1 MNIAPRA
8 FLGFALIGA
17 LMLALGVFA
26 LSQMSKIRTSGEN
39 IVENSVP
46 SVRAL
51 NEFTQLTL
59 RLRVLSYRLL
69 TNREADTQQKTF
81 DLFEQR
87 NQQIRT
93 AQSNYEKLISAP
105 EERAAYDQYV
115 QLLNQY
121 RQLEERMKTL
131 SRNNQVD
138 ELRTLLGNDLQTNS
152 EAVNAVLARL
162 TEINNLQAE
171 AFNKS
176 AAQQYSTAFT
186 WVVTMLIVATG
197 LTLLF
202 AWLLTNSIT
211 KPIANALD
219 AAEEIAKGNLTR
231 PITVDGSD
239 EAGRLLRAMA
249 TMQDKL
255 RDTLQRISG
264 SATQLASAAE
274 ELNSV
279 TDESARGLTQ
289 QNNEI
294 EQAAT
299 AVNEMTSAVEEVARN
314 AVSTSEASRN
324 ATTSAGDGR
333 DLVQE
338 TVGAIERM
346 SADVQSTAT
355 LIGNLA
361 DESRDIGKVLDVI
374 RGLADQTNLLAL
386 NAAIEAARA
395 GEAGRGFAV
404 VADEVRALAHRTQQS
419 TSEIERMIG
428 SIQSGTEQAATAVN
442 EMTSAVEEVAR
453 NAVSTSEASRNA
465 TTSAGDGRDLV
476 QETVGAIERM
486 SADVQSTASLIGNLA
501 NESRDIGKV
510 LDVIRGLADQT
521 NLLAL
526 NAAIEA
532 ARAGEAGRGFAV
544 VADEVRAL
552 AHRTQ
557 QSTSEIERMI
567 GSIQSGTEQA
577 VDSMRNSTER
587 AESTL
592 NIARGAGMS
601 LDTINSAIVEINE
614 RNLVIA
620 SAAEEQAQVAREVDR
635 NLVNIRDLSV
645 QSATGA
651 NQTSAASAELSRLAV
666 DLNSMV
672 GRFSL

>member
-1 MNIAPRA
+1 MSLRNMNIAPRA

-17 LMLALGVFA
+17 LMLFLGVFA
-26 LSQMSKIRTSGEN
+26 LNQMSKIRAATEDITLS
-39 IVENSVP
+39 SVP
-46 SVRAL
+46 SIRAL
-51 NEFTQLTL
+51 DEFTQLTL

-69 TNREADTQQKTF
+69 TNREPDVQQKT
-81 DLFEQR
+81 LEAFELR

-93 AQSNYEKLISAP
+93 AQGIYEKLIEGS
-105 EERAAYDQYV
+105 EERATYNEYVRLLGQYHEI
-115 QLLNQY
+115 
-121 RQLEERMKTL
+121 EERMKSL
-131 SRNNQVD
+131 SRANQVD
-138 ELRTLLGNDLQTNS
+138 ELRSLLNTELLSNS
-152 EAVNAVLARL
+152 EQVNAVLTRL
-162 TEINNLQAE
+162 LDLNNKMALATNQEAE
-171 AFNKS
+171 DQYNLAFNLVVGLLVI
-176 AAQQYSTAFT
+176 ATAL
-186 WVVTMLIVATG
+186 TM
-197 LTLLF
+197 LF
-202 AWLLTNSIT
+202 AWLPTRSIT
-211 KPIANALD
+211 LPISQALE
-219 AAEEIAKGNLTR
+219 AAEEVAEGNLTR
-231 PITVDGSD
+231 PIKVDGND
-239 EAGRLLRAMA
+239 EAGRLLAAMA
-249 TMQDKL
+249 KMQDKL
-255 RDTLQRISG
+255 RDTLQRIAG

-274 ELNSV
+274 ELNAV

-338 TVGAIERM
+338 TVSAIERM
-346 SADVQSTAT
+346 SGDVQATAT
-355 LIGNLA
+355 LIG
-361 DESRDIGKVLDVI
+361 D
-374 RGLADQTNLLAL
+374 
-386 NAAIEAARA
+386 
-395 GEAGRGFAV
+395 
-404 VADEVRALAHRTQQS
+404 
-419 TSEIERMIG
+419 
-428 SIQSGTEQAATAVN
+428 
-442 EMTSAVEEVAR
+442 
-453 NAVSTSEASRNA
+453 
-465 TTSAGDGRDLV
+465 
-476 QETVGAIERM
+476 
-486 SADVQSTASLIGNLA
+486 LA

-567 GSIQSGTEQA
+567 GSIQAGTEHA

-592 NIARGAGMS
+592 NIAKGAGMS
-601 LDTINSAIVEINE
+601 LDTINTAIVEINE

-651 NQTSAASAELSRLAV
+651 SQTSAASSELSRLAV
-666 DLNSMV
+666 DLNGMV
-672 GRFSL
+672 GRFRL

>member
-1 MNIAPRA
+1 MSLRNMNIAPRA
-8 FLGFALIGA
+8 FLGFALIGS
-17 LMLALGVFA
+17 LMLVLGVFA
-26 LSQMSKIRTSGEN
+26 LNQMSKIRGAAEEITS
-39 IVENSVP
+39 NSVP
-46 SVRAL
+46 SIKSL
-51 NEFTQLTL
+51 DEFTQLTL

-69 TNREADTQQKTF
+69 VNREPDVQQKTM
-81 DLFEQR
+81 DLLETR
-87 NQQIRT
+87 NQQIRS
-93 AQSNYEKLISAP
+93 AQAVYEKLIASP
-105 EERAAYDQYV
+105 QERAAYDQYV
-115 QLLNQY
+115 QLLGQY
-121 RQLEERMKTL
+121 RQIEDRMKSL
-131 SRNNQVD
+131 SRNNQID
-138 ELRTLLGNDLQTNS
+138 ELRTLLNTDLLTNS
-152 EAVNAVLARL
+152 EAVNSVLNRL
-162 TEINNLQAE
+162 LEINTQQTLDTNQQAVDQYAS
-171 AFNKS
+171 AFNL
-176 AAQQYSTAFT
+176 T
-186 WVVTMLIVATG
+186 VTLLVIATG

-211 KPIANALD
+211 KPIANALS
-219 AAEEIAKGNLTR
+219 AAEAIAEGNLTR
-231 PITVDGSD
+231 PITVDGED
-239 EAGRLLRAMA
+239 EAGRLLAAMA
-249 TMQDKL
+249 KMQEKL

-314 AVSTSEASRN
+314 AVSTSEASKN

-338 TVGAIERM
+338 TVSAIERM

-355 LIGNLA
+355 LIG
-361 DESRDIGKVLDVI
+361 D
-374 RGLADQTNLLAL
+374 
-386 NAAIEAARA
+386 
-395 GEAGRGFAV
+395 
-404 VADEVRALAHRTQQS
+404 
-419 TSEIERMIG
+419 
-428 SIQSGTEQAATAVN
+428 
-442 EMTSAVEEVAR
+442 
-453 NAVSTSEASRNA
+453 
-465 TTSAGDGRDLV
+465 
-476 QETVGAIERM
+476 
-486 SADVQSTASLIGNLA
+486 LA

-567 GSIQSGTEQA
+567 GSIQSGTEHA

-651 NQTSAASAELSRLAV
+651 NQTSAASNELSRLAL
-666 DLNSMV
+666 DLNNMV

>member
-1 MNIAPRA
+1 MSLRNMNIAPRA
-8 FLGFALIGA
+8 FLGFAFIGA
-17 LMLALGVFA
+17 LMLLLGVFA
-26 LSQMSKIRTSGEN
+26 LNQMSKIRAATEDITSA
-39 IVENSVP
+39 SVP
-46 SVRAL
+46 SIRAL
-51 NEFTQLTL
+51 DEFTQLTL

-69 TNREADTQQKTF
+69 TNREPDVQQKT
-81 DLFEQR
+81 LEAFELR

-93 AQSNYEKLISAP
+93 AQDIYEKLITST
-105 EERAAYDQYV
+105 EERNAYNEYV
-115 QLLNQY
+115 RLLGQY
-121 RQLEERMKTL
+121 RQIEERMKSL
-131 SRNNQVD
+131 SRANQVN
-138 ELRTLLGNDLQTNS
+138 ELRSLLNTELLDNS
-152 EAVNAVLARL
+152 EQVNAVLTRL
-162 TEINNLQAE
+162 LDINNDDANATNQRAKDQYDM
-171 AFNKS
+171 AFDL
-176 AAQQYSTAFT
+176 
-186 WVVTMLIVATG
+186 VVGLLVVATA

-202 AWLLTNSIT
+202 AWLLTRSIT
-211 KPIANALD
+211 LPIAQALE
-219 AAEEIAKGNLTR
+219 AAEEVAEGNLTR
-231 PITVDGSD
+231 PITVDGND
-239 EAGRLLRAMA
+239 EAGRLLAAMA
-249 TMQDKL
+249 KMQHKL
-255 RDTLQRISG
+255 RDTLQRIAG

-274 ELNSV
+274 ELNAV

-338 TVGAIERM
+338 TVSAIERM
-346 SADVQSTAT
+346 STDVQA
-355 LIGNLA
+355 
-361 DESRDIGKVLDVI
+361 
-374 RGLADQTNLLAL
+374 
-386 NAAIEAARA
+386 
-395 GEAGRGFAV
+395 
-404 VADEVRALAHRTQQS
+404 
-419 TSEIERMIG
+419 
-428 SIQSGTEQAATAVN
+428 
-442 EMTSAVEEVAR
+442 
-453 NAVSTSEASRNA
+453 
-465 TTSAGDGRDLV
+465 
-476 QETVGAIERM
+476 
-486 SADVQSTASLIGNLA
+486 TASLIGDLA

-532 ARAGEAGRGFAV
+532 ARAKEAGRGFAV

-567 GSIQSGTEQA
+567 GSIQTGTEHA

-592 NIARGAGMS
+592 NIARGAGLS
-601 LDTINSAIVEINE
+601 LDTINTAIVEINE

-651 NQTSAASAELSRLAV
+651 SQTSAASGELSRLAV
-666 DLNSMV
+666 DLNGMV
-672 GRFSL
+672 GRFRL

>member
-1 MNIAPRA
+1 MSLRNMNIAPRA

-26 LSQMSKIRTSGEN
+26 LTQMSKIRVAGDN
-39 IVENSVP
+39 IAQNSVP
-46 SVRAL
+46 SIKAL

-69 TNREADTQQKTF
+69 TNREADTQQKTL

-87 NQQIRT
+87 NQQVRA
-93 AQSNYEKLISAP
+93 AQATYEKLISAP
-105 EERAAYDQYV
+105 EERAAYEQYV

-131 SRNNQVD
+131 SRNNQVT
-138 ELRTLLGNDLQTNS
+138 ELQALLNTELMSNS
-152 EAVNAVLARL
+152 DAINAVLVRL
-162 TEINNLQAE
+162 TDINNQQAE
-171 AFNKS
+171 AFNKN
-176 AAQQYSTAFT
+176 AAQQYSTAFN
-186 WVVTMLIVATG
+186 WVVTLLVIATG
-197 LTLLF
+197 LTVLF

-239 EAGRLLRAMA
+239 EAGRLLRAMS
-249 TMQDKL
+249 TMQEKL

-428 SIQSGTEQAATAVN
+428 SIQSGTEQA
-442 EMTSAVEEVAR
+442 
-453 NAVSTSEASRNA
+453 
-465 TTSAGDGRDLV
+465 
-476 QETVGAIERM
+476 
-486 SADVQSTASLIGNLA
+486 
-501 NESRDIGKV
+501 
-510 LDVIRGLADQT
+510 
-521 NLLAL
+521 
-526 NAAIEA
+526 
-532 ARAGEAGRGFAV
+532 
-544 VADEVRAL
+544 
-552 AHRTQ
+552 
-557 QSTSEIERMI
+557 
-567 GSIQSGTEQA
+567 

>member
-1 MNIAPRA
+1 MSLRNMNIAPRA

-17 LMLALGVFA
+17 LMLILGVFA
-26 LSQMSKIRTSGEN
+26 LNQMSKIRAAGEDIAN
-39 IVENSVP
+39 ASVP
-46 SVRAL
+46 SIKSL
-51 NEFTQLTL
+51 DEFTQLTL

-69 TNREADTQQKTF
+69 INREPDVQQKTMELF
-81 DLFEQR
+81 DVR
-87 NQQIRT
+87 NQQIRD
-93 AQSNYEKLISAP
+93 AQRIYEPLIDGP
-105 EERAAYDQYV
+105 QERAAYDQYV
-115 QLLNQY
+115 QLLAQY
-121 RQLEERMKTL
+121 RQLEDRMKSL
-131 SRNNQVD
+131 SRNNQID
-138 ELRTLLGNDLQTNS
+138 DLRKMLNTELLANS
-152 EAVNAVLARL
+152 EAVNNALAKL
-162 TEINNLQAE
+162 LEINTQQSQDTNQKATD
-171 AFNKS
+171 
-176 AAQQYSTAFT
+176 QYSSAFDL
-186 WVVTMLIVATG
+186 VVTLLVIATG

-211 KPIANALD
+211 KPIANALS
-219 AAEEIAKGNLTR
+219 AAEEIAEGNLTR
-231 PITVDGSD
+231 PITVDGQD
-239 EAGRLLRAMA
+239 EAGRLLLAMSK
-249 TMQDKL
+249 MQDKL

-314 AVSTSEASRN
+314 AVSTSEASKN

-338 TVGAIERM
+338 TVSAIERM

-355 LIGNLA
+355 LIG
-361 DESRDIGKVLDVI
+361 D
-374 RGLADQTNLLAL
+374 
-386 NAAIEAARA
+386 
-395 GEAGRGFAV
+395 
-404 VADEVRALAHRTQQS
+404 
-419 TSEIERMIG
+419 
-428 SIQSGTEQAATAVN
+428 
-442 EMTSAVEEVAR
+442 
-453 NAVSTSEASRNA
+453 
-465 TTSAGDGRDLV
+465 
-476 QETVGAIERM
+476 
-486 SADVQSTASLIGNLA
+486 LA

-567 GSIQSGTEQA
+567 GSIQSGTEHA

-651 NQTSAASAELSRLAV
+651 NQTSAASSELSRLAL
-666 DLNSMV
+666 DLNNMV

>member
-1 MNIAPRA
+1 MQQSQPRTNVLFSVKTMSLRNMNIAPRA
-8 FLGFALIGA
+8 FLGFALIGS
-17 LMLALGVFA
+17 LMLVLGVFA
-26 LSQMSKIRTSGEN
+26 LNQMSKIRGAAEEITS
-39 IVENSVP
+39 NSVP
-46 SVRAL
+46 SIKSL
-51 NEFTQLTL
+51 DEFTQLTL

-69 TNREADTQQKTF
+69 VNREQDVQQKTM
-81 DLFEQR
+81 DLLETR
-87 NQQIRT
+87 NQQIRA
-93 AQSNYEKLISAP
+93 AQAVYEKLIASP
-105 EERAAYDQYV
+105 QERAAYDQYV
-115 QLLNQY
+115 QLLGQY
-121 RQLEERMKTL
+121 RQIEDRMKSL

-138 ELRTLLGNDLQTNS
+138 ELRTLVNTDLLNNS
-152 EAVNAVLARL
+152 EAINTVLNRL
-162 TEINNLQAE
+162 LEINTQQTLDTNQQAAE
-171 AFNKS
+171 EYSSAFNL
-176 AAQQYSTAFT
+176 T
-186 WVVTMLIVATG
+186 VTLLVIATG

-211 KPIANALD
+211 KPIANALS
-219 AAEEIAKGNLTR
+219 AAEEIAEGNLTR
-231 PITVDGSD
+231 PIMVDGED
-239 EAGRLLRAMA
+239 EAGRLLAAMA
-249 TMQDKL
+249 KMQEKL

-314 AVSTSEASRN
+314 AVSTSEASKN

-338 TVGAIERM
+338 TVSAIERM

-355 LIGNLA
+355 LIG
-361 DESRDIGKVLDVI
+361 D
-374 RGLADQTNLLAL
+374 
-386 NAAIEAARA
+386 
-395 GEAGRGFAV
+395 
-404 VADEVRALAHRTQQS
+404 
-419 TSEIERMIG
+419 
-428 SIQSGTEQAATAVN
+428 
-442 EMTSAVEEVAR
+442 
-453 NAVSTSEASRNA
+453 
-465 TTSAGDGRDLV
+465 
-476 QETVGAIERM
+476 
-486 SADVQSTASLIGNLA
+486 LA

-567 GSIQSGTEQA
+567 GSIQSGTEHA

-651 NQTSAASAELSRLAV
+651 NQTSAASNELSRLAL
-666 DLNSMV
+666 DLNNMV

>member
-1 MNIAPRA
+1 MSLRNMNIAPRA
-8 FLGFALIGA
+8 FLGFAFIGA
-17 LMLALGVFA
+17 LMLFLGVFA
-26 LSQMSKIRTSGEN
+26 LNQMSKIRAATEDITLS
-39 IVENSVP
+39 SVP
-46 SVRAL
+46 SIRAL
-51 NEFTQLTL
+51 DEFTQLTL

-69 TNREADTQQKTF
+69 TNREPDVQQKT
-81 DLFEQR
+81 LEAFELR

-93 AQSNYEKLISAP
+93 AQSVYEKLIESG
-105 EERAAYDQYV
+105 EERSTYDEYVRLLGQYH
-115 QLLNQY
+115 QI
-121 RQLEERMKTL
+121 EERMKSL
-131 SRNNQVD
+131 SRANQID
-138 ELRTLLGNDLQTNS
+138 DLRNLLNTELLSNS
-152 EAVNAVLARL
+152 EQVNAVLTRL
-162 TEINNLQAE
+162 LDINNKMANATNQQAKDQYDM
-171 AFNKS
+171 AFDLVVGLLII
-176 AAQQYSTAFT
+176 ATA
-186 WVVTMLIVATG
+186 

-202 AWLLTNSIT
+202 AWLLTRSIT
-211 KPIANALD
+211 LPIAQALE
-219 AAEEIAKGNLTR
+219 AAEEVAEGNLTR
-231 PITVDGSD
+231 PIKVDGND
-239 EAGRLLRAMA
+239 EAGRLLAAMA
-249 TMQDKL
+249 KMQEKL
-255 RDTLQRISG
+255 RDTLQRIAG

-274 ELNSV
+274 ELNAV

-338 TVGAIERM
+338 TVSAIERM
-346 SADVQSTAT
+346 SGDVQATAT
-355 LIGNLA
+355 LIG
-361 DESRDIGKVLDVI
+361 E
-374 RGLADQTNLLAL
+374 
-386 NAAIEAARA
+386 
-395 GEAGRGFAV
+395 
-404 VADEVRALAHRTQQS
+404 
-419 TSEIERMIG
+419 
-428 SIQSGTEQAATAVN
+428 
-442 EMTSAVEEVAR
+442 
-453 NAVSTSEASRNA
+453 
-465 TTSAGDGRDLV
+465 
-476 QETVGAIERM
+476 
-486 SADVQSTASLIGNLA
+486 LA

-567 GSIQSGTEQA
+567 GSIQAGTEHA

-592 NIARGAGMS
+592 NIAKGAGLS
-601 LDTINSAIVEINE
+601 LDTINTAIVEINE

-651 NQTSAASAELSRLAV
+651 SQTSAASSELSRLAV
-666 DLNSMV
+666 DLNGMV
-672 GRFSL
+672 GRFRL